1 MVFNS
6 KNEVAKKITALA
18 SEHLS
23 IGFVPTMGALHDG
36 HIALMKMAAD
46 ENDVLAVSIFVNP
59 TQFNNSSDLEKYP
72 RNLNKDIELIYSSFD
87 KDKTIIYT
95 PDVEDVY
102 SDEIVAKHYTYNG
115 LENKMEGAS
124 RPGHFDGVGTILEF
138 LFNLFNPTRAYFGEK
153 DFQQLQIV
161 KSLKNQLD
169 LDVEVI
175 GCPISREDS
184 GLARS
189 SRNGRLTE
197 PGWITASKIYQSLFL
212 AKEMYDSGKY
222 DRIQETIEKTYD
234 KIENLDLEY
243 FTIAR
248 EDNLETATPAMMP
261 QEGLRAFVVAHVD
274 GVRLIDNMKLS

>member
-1 MVFNS
+1 MVFKS
-6 KNEVAKKITALA
+6 KNEVAKKIKALA
-18 SEHLS
+18 SEDLS

-36 HIALMKMAAD
+36 HIALMKTAAL

-59 TQFNNSSDLEKYP
+59 TQFNSSTDLDKYP
-72 RNLNKDIELIYSSFD
+72 RNVGKDIELIYSHFD
-87 KDKTIIYT
+87 KEQTIIYT
-95 PDVEDVY
+95 PDVDDVY
-102 SDEIVAKHYTYNG
+102 SDQIIAKHYAYGG

-138 LFNLFNPTRAYFGEK
+138 LFHLFKPARAYFGEK

-161 KSLKNQLD
+161 KSLREQLALD
-169 LDVEVI
+169 LEII

-189 SRNGRLTE
+189 SRNGRLTDL
-197 PGWITASKIYQSLFL
+197 GWITAAKIYQSLLL
-212 AKEMYDSGKY
+212 AKEMYASGKY
-222 DRIQETIEKTYD
+222 DRIQKTVEQTYD

-248 EDNLETATPAMMP
+248 EDDLETAVPAEMP
-261 QEGLRAFVVAHVD
+261 QKGLRAFVVAHVD

>member
-1 MVFNS
+1 MVFKS
-6 KNEVAKKITALA
+6 KIDVANKIKAWTG
-18 SEHLS
+18 EQLS
-23 IGFVPTMGALHDG
+23 LGFVPTMGALHYG
-36 HIALMKMAAD
+36 HITLMKTAAL
-46 ENDVLAVSIFVNP
+46 ENDFLAVSIFVNP

-72 RNLNKDIELIYSSFD
+72 RNVDKDIDLIYSNFD

-95 PDVEDVY
+95 PDVDDVY
-102 SDEIVAKHYTYNG
+102 SHEVLAKQYSYDN

-138 LFNLFNPTRAYFGEK
+138 LFNLFKPSRAYFGEK

-169 LDVEVI
+169 LDLEII

-189 SRNGRLTE
+189 SRNGRLTDQ
-197 PGWITASKIYQSLFL
+197 GWVTASKIYQSLFL
-212 AKEMYDSGKY
+212 AKEMYNSGKY
-222 DRIQETIEKTYD
+222 DRIQETIEETYA

-248 EDNLETATPAMMP
+248 EDDLETATSATMP
-261 QEGLRAFVVAHVD
+261 QKGLRAFVVAHVD

>member
-1 MVFNS
+1 MVFKS
-6 KNEVAKKITALA
+6 KSEVANKIKALTG
-18 SEHLS
+18 EHLS
-23 IGFVPTMGALHDG
+23 LGFVPTMGALHDG
-36 HIALMKMAAD
+36 HIALMKTAAR
-46 ENDVLAVSIFVNP
+46 ENDILAVSIFVNP

-72 RNLNKDIELIYSSFD
+72 RNVDKDIDLIYSNFD
-87 KDKTIIYT
+87 KEKTIIYT
-95 PDVEDVY
+95 PDVDDVY
-102 SDEIVAKHYTYNG
+102 SDQVLAKQYTYNG
-115 LENKMEGAS
+115 LESKMEGAS
-124 RPGHFDGVGTILEF
+124 RPGHFNGVGTILEF
-138 LFNLFNPTRAYFGEK
+138 LFNLFKPARAYFGEK

-169 LDVEVI
+169 LDLEII

-189 SRNGRLTE
+189 SRNGRLTDQ
-197 PGWITASKIYQSLFL
+197 GWVTASKIFQSLFL

-222 DRIQETIEKTYD
+222 DRIQETIQEIYD

-248 EDNLETATPAMMP
+248 EDDLETATPATMP
-261 QEGLRAFVVAHVD
+261 QKGLRAFVVAHVD